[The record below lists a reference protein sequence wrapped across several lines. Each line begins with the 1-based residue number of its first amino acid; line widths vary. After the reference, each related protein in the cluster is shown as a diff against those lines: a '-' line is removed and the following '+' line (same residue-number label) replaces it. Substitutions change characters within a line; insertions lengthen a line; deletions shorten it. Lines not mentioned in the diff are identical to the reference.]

1 MDLNFAWKDGRWS
14 TRAAANIHRISV
26 AVMMSR
32 SVHNQIGYNS
42 CKNTSITGTE
52 EITTSIKKRKKKKR
66 RKKKTSK
73 QNSLCCAVQLLG
85 IPFNQLSLLHTTAHR
100 TEVKECFR
108 TKAAIT

>member
-14 TRAAANIHRISV
+14 TRAAANIHRILV

-52 EITTSIKKRKKKKR
+52 EITTSIKKRKKKK
-66 RKKKTSK
+66 KKENKQAKFIVLCRSAPRNPIQPAITSAHNSTSK
-73 QNSLCCAVQLLG
+73 RSERV
-85 IPFNQLSLLHTTAHR
+85 F
-100 TEVKECFR
+100 
-108 TKAAIT
+108 